1 MPGFDGT
8 GPRGE
13 GPMTGRGEGHCAL
26 ALPGPGDRAVVYGYA
41 GQQGVPVQIEMPQ
54 VMAWRRRMGRMM
66 TGVRPGRVFWRRRRF
81 LGRGFWGRGRGW
93 RW

>member
-13 GPMTGRGEGHCAL
+13 GPLTGRGEGHCAL
-26 ALPGPGDRAVVYGYA
+26 VLPGPGDQDVVYGYA
-41 GQQGVPVQIEMPQ
+41 GQQGIPVQMEMPQ
-54 VMAWRRRMGRMM
+54 SPSRRQSIGGTMP
-66 TGVRPGRVFWRRRRF
+66 GVRLGCAFRRRRRL
-81 LGRGFWGRGRGW
+81 LGRGFWGRGW